1 LVTNDGLGSG
11 FLLLGFVYW
20 AGFLAVGVAAGV
32 ALFSILYLKK

>member
-1 LVTNDGLGSG
+1 MGWVAG

-32 ALFSILYLKK
+32 ILFSRKAI